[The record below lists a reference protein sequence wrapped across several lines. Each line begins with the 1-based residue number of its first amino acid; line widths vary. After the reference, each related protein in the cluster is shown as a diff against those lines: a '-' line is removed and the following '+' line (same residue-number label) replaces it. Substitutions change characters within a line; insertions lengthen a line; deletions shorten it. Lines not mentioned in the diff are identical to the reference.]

1 MRSTSL
7 STPRVQAAQDPS
19 DLSLGVTN
27 AKCVG
32 VVGQENWKFDNVYN
46 TWICLRNHQ
55 KIKNIPYRLP
65 KKWISHG
72 ENKKSS
78 SANPRICRM
87 ICLFKSLFLIEPWT
101 KSATQQPNKSKKQFK
116 EARAAPRFLS
126 QMLP

>member
-46 TWICLRNHQ
+46 MQ
-55 KIKNIPYRLP
+55 DDM
-65 KKWISHG
+65 SV
-72 ENKKSS
+72 
-78 SANPRICRM
+78 
-87 ICLFKSLFLIEPWT
+87 
-101 KSATQQPNKSKKQFK
+101 
-116 EARAAPRFLS
+116 
-126 QMLP
+126 